1 MSVGQ
6 IMNEI
11 EKLSEKER
19 LEIYAK
25 LVSRISKREE
35 VLASLEKYKGKAQG
49 LWNMDAQD
57 YVNQLRAE

>member
-1 MSVGQ
+1 MSVNQ

-35 VLASLEKYKGKAQG
+35 ILAILEKYRGKAQG
-49 LWNMDAQD
+49 LWGLDAQE